1 MTLSETALSLAI
13 ATAPEL
19 DGRLVAQLSP
29 AEAHFELTV
38 DLLDGSSTVY
48 QLLVTA
54 KEQFLTVKERV
65 PEHLPAFCPQRHIN
79 YSGSFCLGWG
89 RDEDLS
95 VTCQES
101 ARAWWSRLH
110 RFLVLQVRAANK
122 KIWPGKEWAH
132 GSTAAIFQQSAEQ
145 AASKLGPTFTN
156 ALQQGKLKV
165 VRKNK
170 GGSRGPLLQLF
181 MGQRHLCSVWGG
193 LKMVANKRQPCI
205 CAPVLNK
212 RIRRIRSCN
221 DHAHL
226 IKVLVLSLHEQEIAV
241 KEFWDLCK
249 GQTCCGTMKNCPLAN

>member
-1 MTLSETALSLAI
+1 MTLSEAALSLAI

-19 DGRLVAQLSP
+19 DGRLIEQLSP
-29 AEAHFELTV
+29 TEAHFELTV
-38 DLLDGSSTVY
+38 DLHDGSSTVY

-65 PEHLPAFCPQRHIN
+65 PEFLPAFCPQRHIN

-89 RDEDLS
+89 LDEDLS
-95 VTCQES
+95 VTCRES

-110 RFLVLQVRAANK
+110 RFLGLQVRAANK
-122 KIWPGKEWAH
+122 KVWPGEEWAH

-145 AASKLGPTFTN
+145 AASKLGPIFIN
-156 ALQQGKLKV
+156 ALKQGRLNV

-181 MGQRHLCSVWGG
+181 MEQRHLCSVWGG
-193 LKMVANKRQPCI
+193 LKMVANKRQSCI
-205 CAPVLNK
+205 CAPVPFK
-212 RIRRIRSCN
+212 RNRRMRSCN
-221 DHAHL
+221 DHADL
-226 IKVLVLSLHEQEIAV
+226 IKILVLSIHEQEIAV
-241 KEFWDLCK
+241 KEFWNLFE